1 MQILT
6 ASSSIV
12 LVQSSCAIRATALRI
27 SLVALSPLSLRVFIT
42 IATFTYTGKNVHYKM
57 IILRATGASIKWR
70 NCKKNYCLFGL
81 QSVLYN
87 THVVPRSYKR
97 LCNDRQRLLR
107 VHTYNY
113 RITCPYWFIFPA
125 IVVRW

>member
-57 IILRATGASIKWR
+57 IILRATDASISGE
-70 NCKKNYCLFGL
+70 NCKKITVRLWSTCSPS
-81 QSVLYN
+81 SVI
-87 THVVPRSYKR
+87 RM
-97 LCNDRQRLLR
+97 LCQE
-107 VHTYNY
+107 V
-113 RITCPYWFIFPA
+113 IS
-125 IVVRW
+125 